1 MLRVLRQRDFSILW
15 FAGFISLLG
24 DWMLAVAVPV
34 AVYELTDSAMATG
47 GILIVRQLPRVFLGS
62 IAGVFVDRWSMQRT
76 MIVANLVRA
85 PLLFVLLL
93 VNSPDEIWILYG
105 VMFAFAIATQFFG
118 PAEDSLLPQL
128 VGKEDLVVANA
139 LNGLNNNLSRLIG
152 PAVGGII
159 AAWWGLSGAALIDS
173 ATFVIAAGMIAMI
186 NAPGR
191 VHRVAPG
198 ANDSLHAVAAVWH
211 EWLDGLHAIRTS
223 SGLRV
228 IFGVIALASLGEG
241 VMGTAFWIYV
251 DEALH
256 GGAKE
261 AGWLMAAQG
270 IGGLTGSVVI
280 GAWARALSPVR
291 LIGWGAIGLGLIDLI
306 TFNYPALL
314 PALWP
319 GLVTMAIVGIPAS
332 AFMAGYMSSI
342 QRDSSE
348 THRGRIF
355 GAINTTSAALAIIGA
370 VIAGLVTGPLGA
382 VPTLTV
388 QSAAYVAAGILALM
402 LLVSP
407 AVDQLSRSAAPVAP
421 AAD

>member
-1 MLRVLRQRDFSILW
+1 M
-15 FAGFISLLG
+15 
-24 DWMLAVAVPV
+24 
-34 AVYELTDSAMATG
+34 
-47 GILIVRQLPRVFLGS
+47 
-62 IAGVFVDRWSMQRT
+62 
-76 MIVANLVRA
+76 
-85 PLLFVLLL
+85 
-93 VNSPDEIWILYG
+93 
-105 VMFAFAIATQFFG
+105 
-118 PAEDSLLPQL
+118 
-128 VGKEDLVVANA
+128 
-139 LNGLNNNLSRLIG
+139 
-152 PAVGGII
+152 
-159 AAWWGLSGAALIDS
+159 
-173 ATFVIAAGMIAMI
+173 
-186 NAPGR
+186 
-191 VHRVAPG
+191 
-198 ANDSLHAVAAVWH
+198 
-211 EWLDGLHAIRTS
+211 
-223 SGLRV
+223 
-228 IFGVIALASLGEG
+228 
-241 VMGTAFWIYV
+241 
-251 DEALH
+251 
-256 GGAKE
+256 
-261 AGWLMAAQG
+261 
-270 IGGLTGSVVI
+270 
-280 GAWARALSPVR
+280 R